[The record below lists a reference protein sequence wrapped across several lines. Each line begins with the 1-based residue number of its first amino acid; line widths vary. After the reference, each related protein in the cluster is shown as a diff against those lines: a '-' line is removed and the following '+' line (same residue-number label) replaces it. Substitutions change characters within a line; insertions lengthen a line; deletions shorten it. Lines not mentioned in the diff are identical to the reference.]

1 MNASRHV
8 RMNRGLL
15 AAAEKRV
22 LVWMARQLPAWV
34 NSDHLTALALLSMA
48 GTGAAFWAGAH
59 HRPALVLVIVCLTLN
74 WFGDSLDGTL
84 ARVRGHERPRF
95 GYYVDHVLDIAGI
108 SLLLVGLALSG
119 FMSPLLAM
127 ALLASYLLVSAEVFL
142 ATGVGGEF
150 RMSFLR
156 MGPTE
161 LRVVLAAGAL
171 ALMRSPSVSPFGL
184 GAVRLFDLGAVV
196 AILGLLLAFVVS
208 SARMTRALYRAEP
221 LPCSGGN
228 AARRVTAPATEP
240 V

>member
-1 MNASRHV
+1 VNASRHV
-8 RMNRGLL
+8 RINTGLL
-15 AAAEKRV
+15 AAAETRA
-22 LVWMARQLPAWV
+22 LVWMARRLPAWV

-59 HRPALVLVIVCLTLN
+59 DRPALLLVIVCLALN

-95 GYYVDHVLDIAGI
+95 GYYVDHVLDISGI
-108 SLLLVGLALSG
+108 SLLLAGIALSG

-171 ALMRSPSVSPFGL
+171 ALMRTPWVSPFGL
-184 GAVRLFDLGAVV
+184 GPVRLFDLGAGV
-196 AILGLLLAFVVS
+196 AIAGLLLAFVVS

-221 LPCSGGN
+221 VPSSGGN
-228 AARRVTAPATEP
+228 AASRVTAPATEP